1 MQKLLILI
9 LLISFDV
16 AYSQKPRQLS
26 SSEIF
31 LSIKKLNVLGNVL
44 YIAAHPDDENTRFI
58 SYCANEMLYNTAYL
72 SLTRG
77 DGGQNLVGPEIME
90 ELGIIRTQELLAA
103 RRIDGGKQFFTRA
116 IDFGYSK
123 TSSETQEIWNREKV
137 LSDIVWVIRK
147 FRPDVIV
154 SRFPVGGY
162 GGHGHHVASAEL
174 AVEAFD
180 KAANKTAFP
189 EQLKWV
195 STWKAQRI
203 VVNTGRWW
211 NKDISAD
218 DEGVVAH
225 DIGSYVEELGLSC
238 NELASLSRTMH
249 KSQGFGSTGKRGEHE
264 EFFEHLGGTQA
275 KESLFEGYSTTWDRV
290 EGGTNI
296 QKSVKAIIETYDVAD
311 PSKSIKALL
320 AIRLSL
326 GKLADEYWRKT
337 KLAEVD
343 NIIKFCAGLYLEA
356 KCNDF
361 SATPG
366 DSVHVEFELVNRS
379 DSKITISG
387 ISCKMLSSNLSVG
400 TLMRNNLKIELKDS
414 YVLPSSAQYSQ
425 PYWLEK
431 AGTLG
436 TYDVSNQELIGTPE
450 NDPAIVFDITVD
462 VEGHKIVYSIPLI
475 YKWNDPVKGEQYR
488 PFVITPPVFV
498 NFSESILIF
507 ADNNN
512 KVIDLLVKSGVDNF
526 SGKVRIKAPKG
537 WQLNKSEW
545 DIKLE
550 NKGDEQK
557 ITASLKPTA
566 KAEDGVITAQV
577 VSEDMKYNM
586 ALSTIEHDHIPTQ
599 LYFPKSEAKLVHIDL
614 QRKGKLVGYIE
625 GAGDVIPQSL
635 EIIGYEVDILQES
648 NLEPEN
654 LKKYNSIILGIR
666 ALNTNERIDFIMP
679 VLLDYAKAGGT
690 LILQYNTKHRL
701 KTDNFSPYPI
711 KISRDR
717 VTEEDAEV
725 MFVIPFHKILNSP
738 NKITKADFD
747 GWVQER
753 GLYFPDE
760 WDEKYDAVLGW
771 NDKGEERKDGSLL
784 VAEYG
789 EGHYIYT
796 GISFFR
802 ELPAGVPGA
811 YRLLANIISYGNE

>member
-1 MQKLLILI
+1 M
-9 LLISFDV
+9 SV
-16 AYSQKPRQLS
+16 
-26 SSEIF
+26 
-31 LSIKKLNVLGNVL
+31 KKLNVLGSVL
-44 YIAAHPDDENTRFI
+44 YLAAHPDDENTRFI
-58 SYCANEMLYNTAYL
+58 SYCANEKLYNTAYL
-72 SLTRG
+72 ALTRG
-77 DGGQNLVGPEIME
+77 DGGQNLVGPEIRE

-103 RRIDGGKQFFTRA
+103 RRTDGGQQFFTRA

-137 LSDIVWVIRK
+137 LADIVWVIRK

-162 GGHGHHVASAEL
+162 GGHGHHIASAEL
-174 AVEAFD
+174 GVEAFT
-180 KAANKTAFP
+180 KAADKTAYP
-189 EQLKWV
+189 EQLKFV
-195 STWKAQRI
+195 STWQAQRI

-249 KSQGFGSTGKRGEHE
+249 KSQGFGSTGKRGTHE
-264 EFFEHLGGTQA
+264 EFFEHLGGVQA
-275 KESLFEGYSTTWDRV
+275 KESLFEGYSTSWDRV
-290 EGGTNI
+290 DGSSNV
-296 QKSVKAIIETYDVAD
+296 QKTVSELIANYSISE
-311 PSKSIKALL
+311 PGKSIGILL
-320 AIRLSL
+320 GLRNDLK
-326 GKLADEYWRKT
+326 KLKDEYWKRI
-337 KLAEVD
+337 KLDEVD
-343 NIIKFCAGLYLEA
+343 AIIKACAGLYLEA

-366 DSVHVEFELVNRS
+366 DSVHIEFELINRS
-379 DSKITISG
+379 DAKISILSISSDLLG
-387 ISCKMLSSNLSVG
+387 SNLQVDSA
-400 TLMRNNLKIELKDS
+400 LANNQKIELKES
-414 YVLPSSAQYSQ
+414 YILSTSAKYSQ

-431 AGTLG
+431 TGTLG

-450 NDPAIVFDITVD
+450 NNPAIVFEITID
-462 VEGHKIVYSIPLI
+462 VEGQKIVYSIPLI

-488 PFVITPPVFV
+488 PFAITPPVFV

-507 ADNNN
+507 ADDNN
-512 KVIDLLVKSGVDNF
+512 KVIDLLVKSASDNF
-526 SGKVRIKAPKG
+526 SGVVKIKAPKG

-545 DIKLE
+545 TIKLE

-557 ITASLKPTA
+557 ITAILKPTS
-566 KAEDGVITAQV
+566 KAVDGVITANV
-577 VSEDMKYNM
+577 ASGDSRYDM
-586 ALSTIEHDHIPTQ
+586 ALSTIEYDHIPTQ
-599 LYFPKSEAKLVHIDL
+599 LYFPKSEAKLVYIDL
-614 QRKGKLVGYIE
+614 KKKGSLVGYIE

-635 EIIGYEVDILQES
+635 EIIGYDVDILQES
-648 NLEPEN
+648 DIELEN
-654 LKKYNSIILGIR
+654 LKKYGSIVLGIR
-666 ALNTNERIDFIMP
+666 ALNTNERIGFIMP

-711 KISRDR
+711 KLSRDR

-725 MFVIPFHKILNSP
+725 MYLIPFHRILSSP

-753 GLYFPDE
+753 GLYFPGE

-789 EGHYIYT
+789 KGHYIYT

-811 YRLLANIISYGNE
+811 YRLLTNIISYGNE

>member
-1 MQKLLILI
+1 M
-9 LLISFDV
+9 
-16 AYSQKPRQLS
+16 
-26 SSEIF
+26 
-31 LSIKKLNVLGNVL
+31 SIKKLNVLGNVL
-44 YIAAHPDDENTRFI
+44 YLAAHPDDENTRFI

-72 SLTRG
+72 ALTRG
-77 DGGQNLVGPEIME
+77 DGGQNLVGPEIRE

-103 RRIDGGKQFFTRA
+103 RRTDGGKQFFTRA

-137 LSDIVWVIRK
+137 LADIVWVIRK

-174 AVEAFD
+174 GVEAFE
-180 KAANKTAFP
+180 KAADKTAFP

-195 STWKAQRI
+195 STWRAQRI

-211 NKDISAD
+211 KKDISAD

-275 KESLFEGYSTTWDRV
+275 KASLFEGYSTTWDRV
-290 EGGTNI
+290 EGSANI
-296 QKSVKAIIETYDVAD
+296 QKSIEAIIEGYDIAE
-311 PSKSIKALL
+311 PSKSIRGLL
-320 AIRLSL
+320 DLRSNLKNL
-326 GKLADEYWRKT
+326 KDEFWRGT
-337 KLAEVD
+337 KLVEVD
-343 NIIKFCAGLYLEA
+343 QIIQACAGLFLEA
-356 KCNDF
+356 KCGDF
-361 SATPG
+361 SASPG
-366 DSVHVEFELVNRS
+366 DSIHVDFELVNRS
-379 DSKITISG
+379 DSKITVAG
-387 ISCKMLSSNLSVG
+387 ISSKILGANLPIAK
-400 TLMRNNLKIELKDS
+400 LMSNNLKFDIKEG
-414 YVLPSSAQYSQ
+414 YVLPASAKYSQ

-431 AGTLG
+431 TGTLG

-450 NDPAIVFDITVD
+450 NDPAIEFDITLD
-462 VEGHKIVYSIPLI
+462 VAGHKLVYTIPLI

-488 PFVITPPVFV
+488 PFAITPPVFV

-507 ADNNN
+507 ADDNS
-512 KVIDLLVKSGVDNF
+512 KVLNLLIKSAVDNF
-526 SGKVRIKAPKG
+526 SGKVQIKAPKG

-557 ITASLKPTA
+557 ITAILKPTS
-566 KAEDGVITAQV
+566 KAVDGSITAQV
-577 VSEDMKYNM
+577 ISGGVQYNM
-586 ALSTIEHDHIPTQ
+586 ALSTIEYDHIPTQ
-599 LYFPKSEAKLVHIDL
+599 LYFPRSEAKLVHIDL
-614 QRKGKLVGYIE
+614 ENKGSLVGYIE

-635 EIIGYEVDILQES
+635 EIIGYDVDILQES
-648 NLEPEN
+648 DLKPEN
-654 LKKYNSIILGIR
+654 LKKYSSIVLGIR

-679 VLLDYAKAGGT
+679 ALLDYAKAGGT
-690 LILQYNTKHRL
+690 LILQYNTKHRV
-701 KTDNFSPYPI
+701 KTDNFAPYPL
-711 KISRDR
+711 KLSRDR

-725 MFVIPFHKILNSP
+725 TYLLPFHKILNSP
-738 NKITKADFD
+738 NKITNADFD

-811 YRLLANIISYGNE
+811 YRLLTNIISYGN